1 MAVIS
6 LTVAESPLQLVAGV
20 PRTVTIS
27 TNVPATIF
35 YTTDGT
41 TPTTSSSVATGPI
54 SLPTDIGSFTF
65 KAFAT
70 DGTDSSAV
78 FSKNYGPNHQNLR
91 KSHDRITGVNNV
103 DKTPPFP
110 YGSRNTGNNT
120 VHKNISPLKVV
131 DAADIDGI
139 PDGFDG
145 QGNYANE
152 TDKALAQ
159 LELLFSETNSIGETG
174 VGIGTL
180 PGEVTVKIPEPIQES
195 PIPSNGQSDP
205 NKPLF
210 NPKALVIFQDGTEE
224 PYDPDHPAINKPF
237 FNLENRERARDGSYQ
252 YTTAFEGN
260 TPSGAELIQRYN
272 PKDNTITY
280 YYYDQ
285 RVNRWIIS
293 KEPFSP
299 KNTNIFNLARI
310 VPGREKGVGKVF
322 QWKRGH
328 YHTLF

>member
-6 LTVAESPLQLVAGV
+6 LTVTESPIELIAGI
-20 PRTVTIS
+20 PRSVTIT
-27 TNVPATIF
+27 TNIPATVF
-35 YTTDGT
+35 YTTDGS
-41 TPTTSSSVATGPI
+41 TPTTSSSVSTGTI
-54 SLPTDIGSFTF
+54 QLPTNLGTFTF

-78 FSKNYGPNHQNLR
+78 YSKEYSPEIANVR
-91 KSHDRITGVNNV
+91 KSHDRVIGATNLN
-103 DKTPPFP
+103 KIPPFP
-110 YGSRNTGNNT
+110 YGTVNQGDNTSYGG
-120 VHKNISPLKVV
+120 ISPLKIV
-131 DAADIDGI
+131 DSAGIDGI
-139 PDGFDG
+139 DDGFDG
-145 QGNYANE
+145 EGGIANE

-159 LELLFSETNSIGETG
+159 LDLLFTETNYIGETG

-180 PGEVTVKIPEPIQES
+180 PGEVTFKIPEPIQETS
-195 PIPSNGQSDP
+195 VPSEGQANP

-224 PYDPDHPAINKPF
+224 PFDPEHPVINKPF
-237 FNLENRERARDGSYQ
+237 FTLEDRERARDGSYM
-252 YTTAFEGN
+252 YTTALEGN
-260 TPSGAELIQRYN
+260 THSGTELIQRYN

-293 KEPFSP
+293 KEPFAAKS
-299 KNTNIFNLARI
+299 NNIFNLAQML
-310 VPGREKGVGKVF
+310 PGREKGIGRVF
-322 QWKRGH
+322 LWKRGH